1 MPRRL
6 FLLIALSLALV
17 VASPAAALT
26 LKREWRAGMGS
37 SGSHGRI
44 TLSAWTNDTGTV
56 QLALTGMRSS
66 TTYRLV
72 VRHGSC
78 RNPGTRIVRLGRVT
92 SAADGSI
99 TVTRSVGTSKMGRI
113 WAARTR
119 KMNIRIV
126 AGSSKQCGVLHFTH
140 ATRIAIPDYGIHL
153 PVVRGPSGYP
163 YCNVAMYLTLLY
175 QPTEPGVTYIY
186 AHARKGM
193 FLPLLNAS
201 KINNGAAMIGKTVY
215 VWTSN
220 SMRHTYVITRVRRH
234 VTSIQSSL
242 SITSERLWLQTSEG
256 PNSSYPKL
264 IVVAKRVSSQ
274 PSTYASAHPTPHP
287 VRC

>member
-6 FLLIALSLALV
+6 FILIALALALV

-44 TLSAWTNDTGTV
+44 TLRAWTDGTGTLD
-56 QLALTGMRSS
+56 LALTQMRPS
-66 TTYRLV
+66 TRYRLV
-72 VRHGSC
+72 VRRGSC
-78 RNPGTRIVRLGRVT
+78 RHPGTRVVKLGRMT

-99 TVTRSVGTSKMGRI
+99 TVTRSVGTYRMGKI

-119 KMNIRIV
+119 KMNFRIV
-126 AGSSKQCGVLHFTH
+126 AGSSEQCGLLHFTH

-153 PVVRGPSGYP
+153 PVVRGPKGYP

-175 QPTEPGVTYIY
+175 QPTEPGVTYLY

-193 FLPLLNAS
+193 FLPLLDAS
-201 KINNGAAMIGKTVY
+201 KINDGAAMIGRTVY

-234 VTSIQSSL
+234 VRSIQSSL

-256 PNSSYPKL
+256 PNTSYPKL
-264 IVVAKRVSSQ
+264 IVVAKRVGST
-274 PSTYASAHPTPHP
+274 PSTYKSAHPKPHP